1 MTMNKIIEKDINEIL
16 ESNIIDWDKFRNTN
30 VLITG
35 ANGMLPSY
43 LVFTLLELNKRGMNV
58 HVYAL
63 VRNRQKAELVFKDFL
78 FDTHLHLL
86 VQDVS
91 DPISIDVPFK
101 YIIHA
106 ASQASPKYYGIDPVG
121 TIRANVLGT
130 INTLELAKEHHS
142 KGYLYFSSGEVYGIV
157 SPEKFPFKEC
167 DYGYLDI
174 LNVRNCY
181 AESKRMGES
190 LCVSY
195 HRQYNIPAKIVRIFH
210 TYGPSM
216 TMNDGRVFGDFC
228 KNIVNGED
236 IVMNSDGSAVRL
248 FCYVTDAIVA
258 YLKVLLDG
266 DDAQAYNV
274 ANLKGESSIY
284 ELAQTLVALYPKKK
298 LKVVRNLNSQT
309 EASKMKSSLVKA
321 IPDCSKITSL
331 GWNPTISIKEG
342 FRRTIE
348 SLENNKNNNE
358 SI

>member
-1 MTMNKIIEKDINEIL
+1 MNKIIQSDIQEIL
-16 ESNIIDWDKFRNTN
+16 NNEIIDWSRFKNSN

-43 LVFTLLELNKRGMNV
+43 LVFTFLGLNEKGMNV
-58 HVYAL
+58 NVYAL
-63 VRNRQKAELVFKDFL
+63 VRNRQKAENIFKDAL
-78 FDTHLHLL
+78 NDEHLHLI

-91 DPISIDVPFK
+91 NPISIDAHLDYV
-101 YIIHA
+101 IHA
-106 ASQASPKYYGIDPVG
+106 ASQASPKYYGVDPVG
-121 TIRANVLGT
+121 TINANVLGT
-130 INTLELAKEHHS
+130 INTLELAKNNRVQ
-142 KGYLYFSSGEVYGIV
+142 GYLYFSSSEVYGIV
-157 SPEKFPFKEC
+157 PPEKFPFKEC

-174 LNVRNCY
+174 LNVRACY
-181 AESKRMGES
+181 AESKRMGEN

-195 HRQYNIPAKIVRIFH
+195 HQQYDVHSKIVRIFH

-216 TMNDGRVFGDFC
+216 TMTDGRVFGDFC
-228 KNIVNGED
+228 KNIVNGEN
-236 IVMNSDGSAVRL
+236 IVMNSEGSAVRL

-266 DDAQAYNV
+266 GDAQAYNI

-284 ELAQTLVALYPKKK
+284 ELAQTLVTLYPDKK
-298 LKVVRNLNSQT
+298 LKVVRNLSSQT
-309 EASKMKSSLVKA
+309 EASKMKSSLLKA
-321 IPDCSKITSL
+321 IPDCSKIKSL

-348 SLENNKNNNE
+348 SLESNKINNE

>member
-1 MTMNKIIEKDINEIL
+1 MNEIINKDIQEIL
-16 ESNIIDWDKFRNTN
+16 ESNIIDWNCFYNSN

-43 LVFTLLELNKRGMNV
+43 LVFTLLGLNKRGANV
-58 HVYAL
+58 HVYTL
-63 VRNRQKAELVFKDFL
+63 VRNRDKAEKVFRNLLD
-78 FDTHLHLL
+78 DNHLHLI

-91 DPISIDVPFK
+91 EPIKTDVEFK
-101 YIIHA
+101 YVIHA
-106 ASQASPKYYGIDPVG
+106 ASQASPKYYGVDPIG

-130 INTLELAKEHHS
+130 INTLELAKKSRS

-157 SPEKFPFKEC
+157 PPEKFPFKES

-195 HRQYNIPAKIVRIFH
+195 HQQYNVPAKIVRIFH

-236 IVMNSDGSAVRL
+236 ITMNSDGSAVRL
-248 FCYVTDAIVA
+248 FCYVSDAIIA

-274 ANLKGESSIY
+274 ANQKGESSIY
-284 ELAQTLVALYPKKK
+284 ELAQMLVGLYPEKK

-309 EASKMKSSLVKA
+309 EASKMKSSLIKA

-331 GWNPTISIKEG
+331 GWIPKVTIKEG

-348 SLENNKNNNE
+348 SLENNKK
-358 SI
+358 